1 MKYSLVPLLAL
12 MICVSCKEKSG
23 WTAYPPDTEVSY
35 QDITVDVAKDILDH
49 RPEVIFLDVRTPEE
63 ISQGMVPGAQTA
75 DVKSSSFESKIDLLD
90 PHKEYIVYCRSG
102 KRSVRASK
110 VMIEKGFTK
119 VKNMEGGYN
128 AWKEK
133 YD

>member
-1 MKYSLVPLLAL
+1 MKYSLILLTL
-12 MICVSCKEKSG
+12 ILSVSCKEKGG

-35 QDITVDVAKDILDH
+35 QDISVDVAKDILDH

-63 ISQGMVPGAQTA
+63 IAQGMVPGAQTA
-75 DVKSSSFESKIDLLD
+75 DVKSSSFESIIDLLD
-90 PHKEYIVYCRSG
+90 PDTEYVVYCRSG

-110 VMIEKGFTK
+110 VMLSKGFTK

-133 YD
+133 FE